1 MDVGVLPYSATFRV
15 AVQTLQQAL
24 NLQICRGL
32 EAMSTICHDV
42 LVQEGRFVCTST
54 TSLCCV
60 NLGAPC

>member
-15 AVQTLQQAL
+15 AVQTLQQAS

-42 LVQEGRFVCTST
+42 LVQDRRFVFTST
-54 TSLCCV
+54 TSPRCA
-60 NLGAPC
+60 NLGAPR